1 MARSWVCNTPTR
13 STWFVSVEVLKGSV
27 HLGRDTGQAI
37 DLFLSSAERILPL
50 PPPIT
55 YLFPSSLSSSSG

>member
-1 MARSWVCNTPTR
+1 M
-13 STWFVSVEVLKGSV
+13 SVEVLKGSV